1 MSTHTEPFAC
11 SLPWTVP
18 PEHPAF
24 PGHFPGQPILPGV
37 ALVAQALEAAA
48 ATVDLA
54 WAQGPITIASA
65 KFLSPLLPGDVC
77 VVMLR
82 AEPMAVVGVAGAVS
96 ATSRAAAGQRLRFDI
111 KRGDT
116 VAATGVVER

>member
-1 MSTHTEPFAC
+1 MSTHPEPFAC

-24 PGHFPGQPILPGV
+24 AGHFPGQPILPGV

-48 ATVDLA
+48 ATVDKA

-65 KFLSPLLPGDVC
+65 KFLSPLLPGDAC

-82 AEPMAVVGVAGAVS
+82 AEAMVAGSTPTA
-96 ATSRAAAGQRLRFDI
+96 ATGHRLCFDI